1 MNELD
6 VVAGDHPLVLEP
18 PFYLVV
24 ALWTG
29 LSLEAFFRRDRGW
42 GLVAMVVYLTVALWY
57 AADLFITPDIYAGFE
72 PDYLNTSFFQVGV
85 FLVAYRLFTAPLA
98 KMPDTNTGGIAVVPV
113 QTYLK
118 VIVPAW
124 ALLLVWGVIRM
135 DGDVAGALWPVQGR
149 SGPHM
154 WSRGQLGKGF
164 DSLVSVGGYIY
175 TFLCASFGVLMV
187 VATKGRKKL
196 FCLALVLVAWPYFF
210 FLGARNLL
218 LAVIMPGVFAFLFK
232 DGRVTKTR
240 GLAALGILF
249 VINHLM
255 LAMLQFRQSGFQEF
269 IRNPFAAVEQEQ
281 SHEGLNMIEELTFMN
296 MAHDAGLLP
305 LTLGRDYLAHAAT
318 VVPRVLW
325 PNKPRISADYS
336 MLRGQEETMEG
347 TVTATI
353 ATGLIGQGFINFG
366 PFFGPAAAA
375 GLMALYTWILCAQ
388 WRRRAELPRLLLF
401 LLGVGLTPN
410 LGREFTLLVLWPLVF
425 AYALVRAFEH
435 WQSTHEENSRPS
447 DDAVWGPVGQTSP
460 ATKPAGHSPKAK
472 RPGPKHPGSTW

>member
-6 VVAGDHPLVLEP
+6 VIPGDRPLVLEA
-18 PFYLVV
+18 PFYLVA
-24 ALWTG
+24 ALWAG

-42 GLVAMVVYLTVALWY
+42 GLVAMVVYLTIALWY
-57 AADLFITPDIYAGFE
+57 AADLFITPGIYAGFE
-72 PDYLNTSFFQVGV
+72 PDYLNAAFFQVGI
-85 FLVAYRLFTAPLA
+85 FLVAYRVFTAPLA
-98 KMPDTNTGGIAVVPV
+98 VKRDTTQGGIAVVPV

-124 ALLLVWGVIRM
+124 GLLLIWGILRM
-135 DGDVAGALWPVQGR
+135 DGDVAGTLWPVQGR
-149 SGPHM
+149 SGAHM

-164 DSLVSVGGYIY
+164 DSLVSIGGYIY
-175 TFLCASFGVLMV
+175 TFLCASFGVLLV

-196 FCLALVLVAWPYFF
+196 FCLAMVLIAWPYFF

-240 GLAALGILF
+240 ALAALGILF

-255 LAMLQFRQSGFQEF
+255 LAMLQFRQSGFEEF
-269 IRNPFAAVEQEQ
+269 IRNPFAAVEEEQ

-305 LTLGRDYLAHAAT
+305 LTLGQDYLAHAAT

-325 PNKPRISADYS
+325 PNKPRISAEYS
-336 MLRGQEETMEG
+336 KLRGQDETMEG

-366 PFFGPAAAA
+366 PFLGPVAAA
-375 GLMALYTWILCAQ
+375 GLMALYTSILCAQ

-425 AYALVRAFEH
+425 AYVMVRAFEH
-435 WQSTHEENSRPS
+435 WQSVREREARPAER
-447 DDAVWGPVGQTSP
+447 AVWGPTRRMPTAAQALKPSP
-460 ATKPAGHSPKAK
+460 DIRRATPKDED
-472 RPGPKHPGSTW
+472 PSW